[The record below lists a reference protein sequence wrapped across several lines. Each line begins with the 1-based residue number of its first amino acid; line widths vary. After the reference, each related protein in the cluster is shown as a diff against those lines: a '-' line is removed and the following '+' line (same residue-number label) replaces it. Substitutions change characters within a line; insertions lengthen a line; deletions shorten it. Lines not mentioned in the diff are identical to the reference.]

1 MGKENNDGKMSKT
14 KPHDLRDG
22 MRGRVTPEGPVNETL
37 FDPLLSEDAG
47 PDVVGPNSKP
57 VPGQTTRE

>member
-1 MGKENNDGKMSKT
+1 MGKEGNDGKAGKM

-22 MRGRVTPEGPVNETL
+22 MGGRVTPEGPVSETV
-37 FDPLLSEDAG
+37 FDPLLSENEG